1 MNTKPI
7 LFNTEMVRAL
17 LDGSKSQTRRIVKP
31 RIAEDIEFLSGGPEG
46 EPGESQYLGIKW
58 DRFLDDDEK
67 EKGPEQWLAYCSEY
81 PEEGCIPIG
90 TGYGQPGDLLY
101 VKEACWMWGR
111 WLEDGKTKTGHQAWR
126 FEADQH
132 DPRTVFDKPDWTV
145 KRNGDVGWVYRHARF
160 MPRKNS
166 RLTLRITNIRVERV
180 QEMEGQHPTES
191 DALTEG
197 IHSIHHGDGNYFYSA
212 FRNEPSGKNWCNPSF
227 AFKELWN
234 SIHGPDAWDRN
245 DWVWVIELEVI
256 KQNVDDLIAGASN
269 YAGVTV

>member
-1 MNTKPI
+1 MALQVGVLMKTKPI

-17 LDGSKSQTRRIVKP
+17 LDGRKTQTRRIIKP
-31 RIAEDIEFLSGGPEG
+31 QPGRGVDHVYSRPDGLFIGCHLPAPAGVGGGNPF
-46 EPGESQYLGIKW
+46 PC
-58 DRFLDDDEK
+58 
-67 EKGPEQWLAYCSEY
+67 P
-81 PEEGCIPIG
+81 
-90 TGYGQPGDLLY
+90 YGKPGDLLY
-101 VKEACWMWGR
+101 VKEVCWMWGR

-160 MPRKNS
+160 MPRKAS
-166 RLTLRITNIRVERV
+166 HLTLRITDVRVERV
-180 QEMEGQHPTES
+180 QDITES
-191 DALTEG
+191 EALAEG
-197 IHSIHHGDGNYFYSA
+197 IKGQRGEKVTITNGTGLIRFSQPIID
-212 FRNEPSGKNWCNPSF
+212 F
-227 AFKELWN
+227 ADLWN

-245 DWVWVIELEVI
+245 DWVWVIEFEVI

>member
-17 LDGSKSQTRRIVKP
+17 LDGRKTQTRRIVKP
-31 RIAEDIEFLSGGPEG
+31 QPKLMEPSGRWYWEKALNVNGRP
-46 EPGESQYLGIKW
+46 
-58 DRFLDDDEK
+58 FLDASRR
-67 EKGPEQWLAYCSEY
+67 WWEY
-81 PEEGCIPIG
+81 YG
-90 TGYGQPGDLLY
+90 TSPYGQPGDLLW
-101 VKEACWMWGR
+101 VKEVCWMWGR
-111 WLEDGKTKTGHQAWR
+111 WLKNGKTKTGHQAWR

-160 MPRKNS
+160 MPRKAS

-180 QEMEGQHPTES
+180 QDISED
-191 DALTEG
+191 DALAEG
-197 IHSIHHGDGNYFYSA
+197 IKEDHCPKCGYTFKDCVRHMDHDICV
-212 FRNEPSGKNWCNPSF
+212 EPWPLHKYLAPGRTSF
-227 AFKELWN
+227 MNLWN

-245 DWVWVIELEVI
+245 DWVWVIEFEVI

-269 YAGVTV
+269 YAGVE